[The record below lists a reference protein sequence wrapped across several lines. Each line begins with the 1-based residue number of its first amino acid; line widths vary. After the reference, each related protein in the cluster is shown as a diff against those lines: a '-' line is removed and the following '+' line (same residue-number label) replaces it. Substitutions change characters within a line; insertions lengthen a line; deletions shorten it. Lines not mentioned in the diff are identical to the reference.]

1 LPRVAINWRAVL
13 APPLI
18 LLAALALLGAGR
30 AAVDRPVEALIVEGT
45 FQRVTPVQI
54 EAALAEE
61 LEQRFLALDL
71 DRLSQTVADLDWVDT
86 VALERLWPGSL
97 KVRITEHQ
105 AAASWGDG
113 GLLNTR
119 GELFVTD
126 ARHIPA
132 ELPRLSGPEGRSA
145 EVAQRYLK
153 MHDELVP
160 RGLDLR
166 RVHLDD
172 RGAWDLTLQNGI
184 EVRLGRRDV
193 DARSELFLVVVAVI
207 ISSRSADIDFIDMR
221 YSNGFTIGWTSDSPG
236 PVNESPEPEQTR
248 VAGPMH

>member
-1 LPRVAINWRAVL
+1 LPLVAINWRAVL

-119 GELFVTD
+119 GELFVD
-126 ARHIPA
+126 NARFSYP
-132 ELPRLSGPEGRSA
+132 ELPRLAGPPGSEQRVARLYLGVRGRLADANLLLESI
-145 EVAQRYLK
+145 R
-153 MHDELVP
+153 MDE
-160 RGLDLR
+160 
-166 RVHLDD
+166 
-172 RGAWDLTLQNGI
+172 RGALAIRVGSGQ
-184 EVRLGRRDV
+184 EFRLGRRD
-193 DARSELFLVVVAVI
+193 L
-207 ISSRSADIDFIDMR
+207 DMR
-221 YSNGFTIGWTSDSPG
+221 LDRLFDVALPALAIEFERVDYIDLRYTNGFAVGWRDGAAERTASATEV
-236 PVNESPEPEQTR
+236 PVR
-248 VAGPMH
+248 G